1 MLVYWLEN
9 HSAQG
14 GNTMYVY
21 TDFDRAINALTDVY
35 AIQYSN
41 GAPLVV
47 ARQAAEVQVAL
58 LLDWNK
64 RHRGDITRGTVYTFH
79 DFHLRAA
86 ELI

>member
-9 HSAQG
+9 HNAQG